1 MRVAFLLAGFI
12 TTGLGF
18 AGVVLP
24 GLPATPFFLLA
35 AYFFAR
41 SNKKLEQ
48 WLLNL
53 PRVGHSIKEFRE
65 GKGIP
70 LKTKIIASVIMII
83 SVSLSLLAI
92 DQTAVQVIVIIAVFI
107 GLWVIYFKVPTEKT

>member
-1 MRVAFLLAGFI
+1 MRIAFLLAGFV

-18 AGVVLP
+18 AGIVLP

-48 WLLNL
+48 WILNL
-53 PRVGHSIKEFRE
+53 PKVGHSIRDFRE

-70 LKTKIIASVIMII
+70 LKAKIAATIIMVL

-92 DQTAVQVIVIIAVFI
+92 ENILVQAVVIIAVLI
-107 GLWVIYFKVPTEKT
+107 GLWVIYFKVPTKHG